1 MRLLTMSGRLEAVFT
16 GNEYMAIDLFDAVE
30 APGLA
35 IPEGIAGAGLDES
48 ENIKEEGHGYTGHQ
62 F

>member
-1 MRLLTMSGRLEAVFT
+1 MK
-16 GNEYMAIDLFDAVE
+16 YMAIGLFDAVE
-30 APGLA
+30 ESGLD
-35 IPEGIAGAGLDES
+35 IPEDIAGVGLDES